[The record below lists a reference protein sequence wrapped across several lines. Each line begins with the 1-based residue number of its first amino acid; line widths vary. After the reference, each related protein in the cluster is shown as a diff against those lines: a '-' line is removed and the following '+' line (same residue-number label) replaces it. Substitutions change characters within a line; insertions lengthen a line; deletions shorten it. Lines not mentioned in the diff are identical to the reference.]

1 METDFHVL
9 TGGTSGMGLHIA
21 KELAELP
28 NAHVIV
34 GARKP
39 DQAKALRNTVPTDM
53 LTVLPLDL
61 DATASVRVFAE
72 SVKKVASGGQ
82 LSTVIC
88 NAGLQLAG
96 DKVMATPGIERTFM
110 VNVLA
115 HVLLVDLL
123 LPELKSSAHVV
134 TVGSGTH
141 NPDDKIAKLFGFR
154 GADFPSAKQV
164 ASGDLR
170 ATGKPQQLNMDRYAT
185 SKLGAIYQAL
195 HLSHEYPTDARSF
208 YAFDPGLMPGTALAR
223 DRSAMERLGW
233 KYVMPPL
240 RYFVPGVSSSELSAK
255 ALVRHCIVRPKHTS
269 GSYVEF
275 TGKLA
280 PRSQLSENNDNAA
293 ELMSHC
299 RTLLQSGH

>member
-1 METDFHVL
+1 MVTDFHVL
-9 TGGTSGMGLHIA
+9 TGGTSGMGLHVA
-21 KELAELP
+21 KALAQLP
-28 NAHVIV
+28 NAHIIV

-39 DQAKALRNTVPTDM
+39 DQAKALRNSVPADR

-61 DATASVRVFAE
+61 DATATVRIFAE
-72 SVKKVASGGQ
+72 TVRKVASGGQ

-96 DKVMATPGIERTFM
+96 DKVMATPDVERTFM

-123 LPELKSSAHVV
+123 LPDLKSGAHVV

-141 NPDDKIAKLFGFR
+141 NPNDKIARLFGFR
-154 GADFPSAKQV
+154 GAFFPSARRV
-164 ASGDLR
+164 ASGDLG

-185 SKLGAIYQAL
+185 SKLGSIYQAL
-195 HLSHEYPTDARSF
+195 HLTSEHRGDTCAF

-223 DRSAMERLGW
+223 DRSAIERFGW
-233 KYVMPPL
+233 TYVLPML
-240 RYFVPGVSSSELSAK
+240 RHLVPGVSSSEQSAK
-255 ALVRHCIVRPKHTS
+255 ALVRHCLLDPQHPS

-275 TGKLA
+275 SGALA
-280 PRSQLSENNDNAA
+280 PRSELAENTANAA
-293 ELMSHC
+293 DLMSQC
-299 RTLLQSGH
+299 RVLLENGH